1 MRRGCHS
8 TTQKLKKNK
17 KSFVERKTPL
27 YIEIKMFR
35 YGMMMNRMARGAVR
49 RFGTQQT
56 SSRVGLKSVAGVAA
70 FTAGVVAMTTY
81 EGEKAKCAEID
92 YKSLGAAAVGTAVGA
107 MIAKGLDTKGKVEEK
122 FTQYWPRKI
131 MILIGPPGA
140 GKGTQAPKIVNM
152 LGIPQLSTGDMLR
165 AAVKART
172 PVGLKAK
179 AAMDSGALVTDEI
192 VIGIIQDRIKQD
204 DCKNGFILDGF
215 PRTLAQAK
223 ALDETLAKNGECVN
237 CIVQLDVPDSVLV
250 DRICGRWIHKASGR
264 SYHVKNVPPKSMK
277 VDENGNVIPSSM
289 KDDLTGEALTQRRD
303 DNKEALKT
311 RLKAFHSQTKPIV
324 DRYRSFGIVSV
335 VDCNRAINEIWND
348 IREGLKVKK

>member
-1 MRRGCHS
+1 MPVRVRSNCIAQSQLFESRKCTHKLLRTQPTS
-8 TTQKLKKNK
+8 TH
-17 KSFVERKTPL
+17 
-27 YIEIKMFR
+27 
-35 YGMMMNRMARGAVR
+35 
-49 RFGTQQT
+49 
-56 SSRVGLKSVAGVAA
+56 
-70 FTAGVVAMTTY
+70 TTNF
-81 EGEKAKCAEID
+81 
-92 YKSLGAAAVGTAVGA
+92 SQRNT
-107 MIAKGLDTKGKVEEK
+107 
-122 FTQYWPRKI
+122 
-131 MILIGPPGA
+131 
-140 GKGTQAPKIVNM
+140 GTQAPKIVDM

-179 AAMDSGALVTDEI
+179 AAMEAGQLVTDEI

-237 CIVQLDVPDSVLV
+237 CIVELSVPDEVLV

-277 VDENGNVIPSSM
+277 VDDNGNVIPSSM
-289 KDDLTGEALTQRRD
+289 KDDVTGEPLTQRRD
-303 DNKEALKT
+303 DNKDALKT
-311 RLKAFHSQTKPIV
+311 RLQAYHSQTKPIV
-324 DRYRSFGIVSV
+324 SRYQPFGIVSV
-335 VDCNRAINEIWND
+335 VDCNRAIDAIWND